1 MKWIGQHIWD
11 FISRFRNKVYFENL
25 EGGSSTTA
33 LVVDSDGRVFTNTLS
48 AGGGGNEATLVRLVV
63 RYSEAVVKGDPVY
76 VSSYHGSTGPVIMS
90 KADSDDTAKM
100 PAFGLA
106 DADYAQNAEGYAISL
121 GNLTD
126 LNTSS
131 YSVGDTLY
139 VASGGGLTN
148 TKPSTQAKLIQN
160 VGTVSRSNANN
171 GQVEVTATGRAN
183 DVPNLNDGHIFHGN
197 SNNQAVATR
206 FSTLLPAQSLAAIT
220 VDGND
225 RPRMIVKGS
234 ALDDASGSSPTTPSA
249 SGSVHTILKGTG
261 WLHTEDIGDRNN
273 VNSLPLNIYTGHGQG
288 TYFDSSGD
296 ATLNNS
302 TNVSSGNLTLQSGDL
317 KNIGSGNTTTGQVS
331 IVSGN
336 TVDSGSGI
344 HTSGNILIRAGAAA
358 GGGDCTAGNVT
369 IEQGY
374 ASSFSG
380 TTTHGTLKLGNA
392 GATTPVEVLNKL
404 KVKSNIIQDEDGV
417 DCITFDSSGNTTV
430 ANTLN
435 ATLTGNAT
443 TATALATTRA
453 LQVTLTETDSANFD
467 GSAAVTD
474 IGVTGILAVGNGG
487 TGRNTLAAGSLLTGN
502 GASAITA
509 ESNLTYDGTNL
520 TMTSNAIAAPDLIIQ
535 STANHPAAGN
545 LVFNKFRDDD
555 TPSDGMTVGVI
566 QWNSEDDANNTQIY
580 AQVAGSAKET
590 GSGTEGGKLQ
600 LKIAT
605 HDGEVKD
612 GIVIED
618 GNAEDEIDVTIG
630 QGANSLTT
638 IAGNLATTGS
648 IELGNASDTTLAR
661 SAAGTV
667 TIEGKEIITKNKV
680 FNIHSYAYH
689 YSSAAGHY
697 IPMSGAT
704 TSDSTGLGVASFHLM
719 QVMPYDGRVVRIA
732 VFNQSATSRTDK
744 FEMYINGDDSNL
756 VTDQRGTDLS
766 FTSAR
771 SGSGDCNA
779 DWTFSKEESI
789 AIRRTPSSA
798 VQGTTVTVVF
808 EFDMTT

>member
-25 EGGSSTTA
+25 EGGNSTTA
-33 LVVDSDGRVFTNTLS
+33 LVVDSEGRVFTNTLS
-48 AGGGGNEATLVRLVV
+48 AGGNGEASLVRLEV

-76 VSSYHGSTGPVIMS
+76 VSGFHGSNGPVIMS
-90 KADSDDTAKM
+90 KADSDDVAKM

-106 DADYAQNAEGYAISL
+106 DADYDQNAEGYAISL

-131 YSVGDTLY
+131 HSVGDTLY

-183 DVPNLNDGHIFHGN
+183 DVPNLNDGHVFFGN
-197 SNNQAVATR
+197 ANNQAVATR

-404 KVKSNIIQDEDGV
+404 KVKSNVIQDEDGV
-417 DCITFDSSGNTTV
+417 NCITFDSSGNTTI

-435 ATLTGNAT
+435 ATLAGNAD
-443 TATALATTRA
+443 TATALTSGDKTIEGNLRLGGTGDTGNNWISIDAQSGNDSSGGGITFYETGTYDVDSPQYGAKIVYNEDADEFAIGTMHNNVFMRQIYFSRQLA
-453 LQVTLTETDSANFD
+453 KTYFNGDLQVRDSSPGINIVDTSATVSSGDLVGSINFSNEDDD
-467 GSAAVTD
+467 GSTLSIRAVATED
-474 IGVTGILAVGNGG
+474 HASGANGG
-487 TGRNTLAAGSLLTGN
+487 TKLEIKTTPNGS
-502 GASAITA
+502 SAEA
-509 ESNLTYDGTNL
+509 VAL
-520 TMTSNAIAAPDLIIQ
+520 
-535 STANHPAAGN
+535 
-545 LVFNKFRDDD
+545 
-555 TPSDGMTVGVI
+555 TVG
-566 QWNSEDDANNTQIY
+566 ED
-580 AQVAGSAKET
+580 K
-590 GSGTEGGKLQ
+590 
-600 LKIAT
+600 
-605 HDGEVKD
+605 
-612 GIVIED
+612 
-618 GNAEDEIDVTIG
+618 
-630 QGANSLTT
+630 SLTVEGT
-638 IAGNLATTGS
+638 

-661 SAAGTV
+661 SAPGTV

-680 FNIHSYAYH
+680 LNIHSYAYH

-704 TSDSTGLGVASFHLM
+704 TSDSTGLGVATFHLM

-744 FEMYINGDDSNL
+744 FEMYINGNDSNL
-756 VTDQRGTDLS
+756 VTNQRGTDLS

>member
-1 MKWIGQHIWD
+1 MKSFIKGGIGKVITD
-11 FISRFRNKVYFENL
+11 YGTKVMDIAKKGNLGRSLFSFIGSLRTDSIQFPELPAPGTPATDKGGVIYVKDDGKPYFK
-25 EGGSSTTA
+25 SSTTSETD
-33 LVVDSDGRVFTNTLS
+33 LTQ
-48 AGGGGNEATLVRLVV
+48 GGGTATHIR
-63 RYSEAVVKGDPVY
+63 EQVKNVEGSTIPAGTPVY
-76 VSSYHGSTGPVIMS
+76 AIDEVGNSGKVRIG
-90 KADSDDTAKM
+90 KADASNAAKM
-100 PAFGLA
+100 PAIGIL
-106 DADYAQNAEGYAISL
+106 DNQLVNNAEGTATLI
-121 GNLTD
+121 GIFNTNLSGFTGLD
-126 LNTSS
+126 E
-131 YSVGDTLY
+131 GDIVY

-148 TKPSTQAKLIQN
+148 TKPTGSGNLIQN
-160 VGTVSRSNANN
+160 MGIILKTNGTAIQGLQVSCI
-171 GQVEVTATGRAN
+171 GRTN
-183 DVPNLNDGHIFHGN
+183 DVPNLDSGFIFHGD
-197 SNNQAVATR
+197 SSNQAVATR

-220 VDGND
+220 LDGND

-234 ALDDASGSSPTTPSA
+234 ALDNTSGSSPTTPNA

-261 WLHTEDIGDRNN
+261 WIHTEDIGDRNN

-288 TYFDSSGD
+288 TLDDSSGD
-296 ATLNNS
+296 PVLNNS
-302 TNVSSGNLTLQSGDL
+302 TNVSSGLLTLRSGDL
-317 KNIGSGNTTTGQVS
+317 KNIGSGNTATGQVS

-336 TVDSGSGI
+336 TIDNGSGS
-344 HTSGNILIRAGAAA
+344 HTSGNILIRAGGAV
-358 GGGDCTAGNVT
+358 GIGDCTAGNVT

-380 TTTHGTLKLGNA
+380 TTTHGTLKLGKV
-392 GATTPVEVLNKL
+392 GVTTPVEVLNKL

-417 DCITFDSSGNTTV
+417 DCITFDSSGNTTI

-435 ATLTGNAT
+435 ATLTGNAA
-443 TATALATTRA
+443 TATALTAGDKTITGELTVADLHVSVAGQASLDLIDTGGQTYKFFVRNSDDVFGIYDSTNTQTFFRYTGHATPASTKLA
-453 LQVTLTETDSANFD
+453 LLEAGGKV
-467 GSAAVTD
+467 G
-474 IGVTGILAVGNGG
+474 IGTTTPSQALEVSGNIE
-487 TGRNTLAAGSLLTGN
+487 LTGN
-502 GASAITA
+502 
-509 ESNLTYDGTNL
+509 
-520 TMTSNAIAAPDLIIQ
+520 
-535 STANHPAAGN
+535 
-545 LVFNKFRDDD
+545 
-555 TPSDGMTVGVI
+555 
-566 QWNSEDDANNTQIY
+566 
-580 AQVAGSAKET
+580 
-590 GSGTEGGKLQ
+590 
-600 LKIAT
+600 
-605 HDGEVKD
+605 
-612 GIVIED
+612 
-618 GNAEDEIDVTIG
+618 
-630 QGANSLTT
+630 
-638 IAGNLATTGS
+638 

-680 FNIHSYAYH
+680 LNIHSYAYH

-704 TSDSTGLGVASFHLM
+704 TSDSTGLGVATFHLM

-756 VTDQRGTDLS
+756 LTDQRGTDLS